1 MSSMDIMHTAII
13 LALIIAIVIITINYV
28 NK

>member
-13 LALIIAIVIITINYV
+13 LALVIAIIIITINYV